1 MFMLL
6 QCFVTVMLECFVNG
20 TPVCPNTSPYGH
32 MGTQI
37 HLHKITWA
45 AKYTCT
51 GSHGRPNIPLSA
63 PLLSLVQSPA
73 QGIANPC
80 QVPIAWGDLT
90 PEECLKRRLSLIMK
104 WDLICLELPTS

>member
-1 MFMLL
+1 MLMLL

-20 TPVCPNTSPYGH
+20 TPVCPNTSPDGH

-37 HLHKITWA
+37 HLQ
-45 AKYTCT
+45 
-51 GSHGRPNIPLSA
+51 GSHGRPNMPLSA

-104 WDLICLELPTS
+104 WDLICLELHTSYDFQGYI

>member
-6 QCFVTVMLECFVNG
+6 QCFVTVMLECFVTG
-20 TPVCPNTSPYGH
+20 TPVCPNTSPDGH

-37 HLHKITWA
+37 HLHRVTRA
-45 AKYTCT
+45 AKYAPVCTSVVTCPVSST
-51 GSHGRPNIPLSA
+51 K
-63 PLLSLVQSPA
+63 

-80 QVPIAWGDLT
+80 QVPITWGDLT
-90 PEECLKRRLSLIMK
+90 QEECLKRRLSLIM